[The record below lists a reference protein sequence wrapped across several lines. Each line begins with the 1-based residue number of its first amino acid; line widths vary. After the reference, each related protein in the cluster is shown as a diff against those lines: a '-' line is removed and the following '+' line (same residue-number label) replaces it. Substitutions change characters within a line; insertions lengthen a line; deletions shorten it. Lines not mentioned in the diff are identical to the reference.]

1 MGAITISVQ
10 FFKTGVVST
19 SKDSVNRNLCLD
31 TLKDVNTTHTTYNVC
46 DFNLSESLIEG
57 QQYTI
62 SAKVNTSSHKK
73 SVGFYLS
80 GGSMN
85 LGSWQAVTESGIYKV
100 TFTATSAHASNTA
113 GAGHGYIRVY
123 SSNNTS
129 IQGSTTVTGTAN
141 VGWLKL
147 EEGNTATHW
156 CANSADSKQ
165 MLIIDYLTDENGTI
179 LTDENGEELGYSVT
193 DTNWHGFVEGYNA
206 MSIFH
211 DHIMMNE
218 IIEW

>member
-1 MGAITISVQ
+1 M
-10 FFKTGVVST
+10 
-19 SKDSVNRNLCLD
+19 CLD
-31 TLKDVNTTHTTYNVC
+31 TLKDSGSTHTTYNIC
-46 DFNLSESLIEG
+46 DFNLAESLVEG
-57 QQYTI
+57 QKYTI
-62 SAKVNTSSHKK
+62 SAMVNTSEEKK
-73 SVGFYLS
+73 TVAFYLS
-80 GGSMN
+80 GGSMA
-85 LGSWQAVTESGIYKV
+85 LSGWKAVTESGIYKA
-100 TFTATSAHASNTA
+100 TFTATAAHASNTA

-123 SSNNTS
+123 SSNNTGT
-129 IQGSTTVTGTAN
+129 QGSTAITGTAN
-141 VGWLKL
+141 VEWLKV
-147 EEGNTATHW
+147 EVGETATQW